1 LAGDECSFRVW
12 APNAIGDR
20 SNLVRADLKQ
30 IDNNKTLK
38 PDEREILFLASLA
51 PSGHNTQPW
60 LVRYLEPYHWIIGN
74 DRTKWLPAVDPDRR
88 ETMLSIGEKNH

>member
-1 LAGDECSFRVW
+1 MAIDRWRSLSPGASVVSVHQSVHPGMGANLAGDECSFRVW

-38 PDEREILFLASLA
+38 PAS
-51 PSGHNTQPW
+51 
-60 LVRYLEPYHWIIGN
+60 
-74 DRTKWLPAVDPDRR
+74 
-88 ETMLSIGEKNH
+88 